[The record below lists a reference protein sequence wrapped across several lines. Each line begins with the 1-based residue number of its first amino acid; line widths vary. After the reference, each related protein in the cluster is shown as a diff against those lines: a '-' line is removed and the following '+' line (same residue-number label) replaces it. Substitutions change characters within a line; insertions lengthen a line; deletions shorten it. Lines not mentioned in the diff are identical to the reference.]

1 VKLSFSC
8 EKQKKKKFTLKMIFG
23 QKKLNPNSFRSMEIN
38 DFYTTMFSAMIFL
51 NNKTFDREICLQI
64 QHLIG
69 DSSARVFL
77 FLF

>member
-1 VKLSFSC
+1 MV
-8 EKQKKKKFTLKMIFG
+8 
-23 QKKLNPNSFRSMEIN
+23 IN
-38 DFYTTMFSAMIFL
+38 DFYTTMFSALILL
-51 NNKTFDREICLQI
+51 NNKTFDREICLQS